1 MLVATRKQGAA
12 LFRLR
17 GRSGVRPAQPRQEF
31 CLFVKG
37 EAPWTCVAAWRERA
51 LSVRGLPRCVA
62 RERGVRGSRGALS
75 ATFRDAYCAKVRA
88 DMRASSILLASSLPG
103 GAVRTTILRSM
114 LPAVRTSQ
122 STLISPTVGCMIAF
136 VVFGVFAGRAV
147 SP

>member
-62 RERGVRGSRGALS
+62 RERRVRGGRGALS

-88 DMRASSILLASSLPG
+88 EMRASSILLASSLPG

-122 STLISPTVGCMIAF
+122 STLISPTVGCMIAL
-136 VVFGVFAGRAV
+136 
-147 SP
+147 